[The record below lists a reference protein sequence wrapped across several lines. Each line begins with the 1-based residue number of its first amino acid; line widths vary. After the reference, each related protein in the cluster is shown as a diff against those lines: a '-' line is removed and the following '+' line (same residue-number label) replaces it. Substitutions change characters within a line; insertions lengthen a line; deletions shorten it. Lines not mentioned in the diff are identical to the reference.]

1 LRETHTEL
9 KKNLI
14 SWILAKSMTI
24 SSQEIEYLLS
34 IITAINELCFL
45 FWQYELKKLKDQLE
59 IERQQWIENYMKKQD
74 THLLAKERELKEGV
88 REARDKEIEMVIAR
102 LERET
107 AQGRDES
114 ERAAENRIKWVN
126 ISN

>member
-1 LRETHTEL
+1 
-9 KKNLI
+9 
-14 SWILAKSMTI
+14 
-24 SSQEIEYLLS
+24 
-34 IITAINELCFL
+34 
-45 FWQYELKKLKDQLE
+45 
-59 IERQQWIENYMKKQD
+59 MKKQD

-114 ERAAENRIKWVN
+114 ERAAENRIK
-126 ISN
+126 

>member
-1 LRETHTEL
+1 
-9 KKNLI
+9 
-14 SWILAKSMTI
+14 
-24 SSQEIEYLLS
+24 
-34 IITAINELCFL
+34 LCFL